1 MERTQLVAGNWKM
14 HKLRGEALRFCQELA
29 PLLTELDEVDLAICP
44 PATALDIVAAEL
56 GELGVGVWAQTVSE
70 HPHGAFTGELSAQ
83 MALDAGASGAL
94 VGHSERRHVFGE
106 SDSAVNAKLLAA
118 LAAGLEP
125 VLCVGETE
133 AQRDAGETAE
143 LLRTQVE
150 AGLAGLDAAR
160 VDQVTIAYEPVWAI
174 GTGRTATPE
183 QAQDAHMLIR
193 GLLAERFGDET
204 ALAVRILYGGS
215 VKPDNARILLDQPDV
230 DGALVGGASLE
241 AASLAAIA
249 RAALP
254 G

>member
-1 MERTQLVAGNWKM
+1 MERTTLVAGNWKM
-14 HKLRGEALRFCQELA
+14 HKSRGEALAFCRELA
-29 PLLTELDEVDLAICP
+29 PFLTELDEVDLAICP

-56 GELGVGVWAQTVSE
+56 GDLGVGVWAQTISE
-70 HPHGAFTGELSAQ
+70 HPHGAFTGEVSAQ

-106 SDSAVNAKLLAA
+106 DDAVVNAKLLAA
-118 LAAGLEP
+118 LAAGLDP

-133 AQRDAGETAE
+133 EQRDAGETAA
-143 LLRTQVE
+143 LLRAQVE

-160 VDQVTIAYEPVWAI
+160 ADQVTVAYEPVWAI

-183 QAQDAHMLIR
+183 QAQEAHALIR
-193 GLLAERFGDET
+193 ALLSERFGEET
-204 ALAVRILYGGS
+204 ALTVRILYGGS
-215 VKPDNARILLDQPDV
+215 VKPDNARSLLDQPDV

-241 AASLAAIA
+241 APSLAAIA
-249 RAALP
+249 RAGLP